1 MKLTSII
8 NAIRD
13 FFFKPVP
20 VQSVALVRLIFGLL
34 LLANW
39 YMTWTHLNVFWGVDG
54 LVSLNTSMTYGSTM
68 RFSFFD
74 WLPNDP
80 RVPVLVALINL
91 AAALGVT
98 FGLLT
103 RTSILFA
110 FLTVMSFHNRNVFI
124 LNSSDLVLRNLL
136 FFMLFTPSGEA
147 YSLDRL
153 IKKVRGLAPAMP
165 VERAPWGLRLMQIQF
180 CMIYIAT
187 VMFKMKGNYWADG
200 TAIYIATRLDEFVRM
215 PLPLLNNLFII
226 KMLTWGTLVVEFS
239 LGTLVWIKELRYW
252 VLLAGIGL
260 HIGIEVVM
268 NIPMFEWVMIAAM
281 ILMVEPS
288 DVVKAEMW
296 LRNKIKNRRARAGVS
311 ILATVNAE

>member
-20 VQSVALVRLIFGLL
+20 VQSVAVVRVIFGLL

-54 LVSLNTSMTYGSTM
+54 LVSLNTSIAYGSSW

-80 RVPVLVALINL
+80 RVPVLIALVNL
-91 AAALGVT
+91 VAALGVT

-153 IKKVRGLAPAMP
+153 IKKMRGVAPAIP
-165 VERAPWGLRLMQIQF
+165 LERAPWGLRLMQIQF

-187 VMFKMKGNYWADG
+187 VMFKMKGSYWADG

-226 KMLTWGTLVVEFS
+226 KMLTWGTLVVEFA

-260 HIGIEVVM
+260 HMGIEVVM

-281 ILMVEPS
+281 LLMVDPY
-288 DVVKAEMW
+288 DVVKIEAW
-296 LRNKIKNRRARAGVS
+296 LKNRIKNRRADSGVAV
-311 ILATVNAE
+311 LTAANAE

>member
-8 NAIRD
+8 NSLRD

-20 VQSVALVRLIFGLL
+20 VQSVALVRVIFGLL

-39 YMTWTHLNVFWGVDG
+39 YMTWTHLNIFWSESG
-54 LVSLNTSMTYGSTM
+54 LVSLNTSVIYGSTW

-74 WLPNDP
+74 LLPNDP
-80 RVPVLVALINL
+80 RVPALIAMVNL
-91 AAALGVT
+91 VAALGAT
-98 FGLLT
+98 FGLFT
-103 RTSILFA
+103 RTSVLFA

-136 FFMLFTPSGEA
+136 FFMLFTPCGEA

-153 IKKVRGLAPAMP
+153 IKKFRGLAPSMP
-165 VERAPWGLRLMQIQF
+165 AERAPWGLRLMQIQF
-180 CMIYIAT
+180 CIIYIST
-187 VMFKMKGNYWADG
+187 VMFKMKGAYWADG

-215 PLPLLNNLFII
+215 PLPLLNNLMII
-226 KMLTWGTLVVEFS
+226 KLLTWGTLVVEFA

-252 VLLAGIGL
+252 VLLAGLGL
-260 HIGIEVVM
+260 HLGIEITM

-281 ILMVEPS
+281 ILMVEPN
-288 DVVKAEMW
+288 DVVKLELW
-296 LRNKIKNRRARAGVS
+296 VRNKLKSSHATEGVS
-311 ILATVNAE
+311 VLASVSAK

>member
-1 MKLTSII
+1 MKLTSIV
-8 NAIRD
+8 NSVRE

-20 VQSVALVRLIFGLL
+20 VQSVAAVRVLFGLL

-39 YMTWTHLNVFWGVDG
+39 YMTWTHLEVFWGTNG
-54 LVSLNTSMTYGSTM
+54 LVSLNTSQIYGSDW

-80 RVPVLVALINL
+80 RTATFVALLNL

-98 FGLLT
+98 FGLFT

-136 FFMLFTPSGEA
+136 FFMMFTPAGEA

-153 IKKVRGLAPAMP
+153 IARVRGLAPEIPAL
-165 VERAPWGLRLMQIQF
+165 RAPWGLRLMQIQF
-180 CMIYIAT
+180 CLIYVST
-187 VMFKMKGNYWADG
+187 VLFKMKGTYWADG
-200 TAIYIATRLDEFVRM
+200 TAIYIATRLDEFVRI
-215 PLPLLNNLFII
+215 PLPLLNNLVII
-226 KMLTWGTLVVEFS
+226 KLLTWGTLITEFS

-252 VLLAGIGL
+252 VLLAGLGL
-260 HIGIEVVM
+260 HLGIEVVM

-281 ILMVEPS
+281 GLMIEPF
-288 DVVKAEMW
+288 DAEKIDQW
-296 LRNKIKNRRARAGVS
+296 VRGKLKERFANKEIS
-311 ILATVNAE
+311 ILNSVTAE

>member
-20 VQSVALVRLIFGLL
+20 VQSVAVVRVIFGLL

-54 LVSLNTSMTYGSTM
+54 LVSLNTSIAYGSSW

-80 RVPVLVALINL
+80 RVPVLIALVNL
-91 AAALGVT
+91 VAALGVT

-103 RTSILFA
+103 RSSILFA

-153 IKKVRGLAPAMP
+153 IKKMRGVAPAIP
-165 VERAPWGLRLMQIQF
+165 LERAPWGLRLMQIQF

-187 VMFKMKGNYWADG
+187 VMFKMKGSYWADG

-226 KMLTWGTLVVEFS
+226 KMLTWGTLVVEFA

-260 HIGIEVVM
+260 HMGIEVVM

-281 ILMVEPS
+281 LLMVDPY
-288 DVVKAEMW
+288 DVVKIEAW
-296 LRNKIKNRRARAGVS
+296 LKNRIKNRRADSGVAV
-311 ILATVNAE
+311 LTAANAE

>member
-20 VQSVALVRLIFGLL
+20 VQSVAVVRVIFGLL

-54 LVSLNTSMTYGSTM
+54 LVSLNTSIAYGSSW

-80 RVPVLVALINL
+80 RVPVLIALVNL
-91 AAALGVT
+91 VAALGVT

-110 FLTVMSFHNRNVFI
+110 FLTVMSFHNRNIFI

-153 IKKVRGLAPAMP
+153 IKKMRGVAPAIP
-165 VERAPWGLRLMQIQF
+165 LERAPWGLRLMQIQF

-187 VMFKMKGNYWADG
+187 VMFKMKGSYWADG

-226 KMLTWGTLVVEFS
+226 KMLTWGTLVVEFA

-260 HIGIEVVM
+260 HMGIEVVM

-281 ILMVEPS
+281 LLMVDPY
-288 DVVKAEMW
+288 DVVKIEAW
-296 LRNKIKNRRARAGVS
+296 LKNRIKNRRADSGVAV
-311 ILATVNAE
+311 LTAANAE